1 VYTGPDPRTPAL
13 LDLVEQ
19 ARPPAA
25 LWRTAQEVLAIV
37 VDDSTATAG
46 PYPNIDFALGVLAEA
61 NHFVPGAGEAVFAV
75 ARSAGWIAHAL
86 EEYPYRLRYRTRA
99 AYIGQ

>member
-1 VYTGPDPRTPAL
+1 MLTIV
-13 LDLVEQ
+13 
-19 ARPPAA
+19 
-25 LWRTAQEVLAIV
+25 TA
-37 VDDSTATAG
+37 DGTDTNG

-99 AYIGQ
+99 AYIGD